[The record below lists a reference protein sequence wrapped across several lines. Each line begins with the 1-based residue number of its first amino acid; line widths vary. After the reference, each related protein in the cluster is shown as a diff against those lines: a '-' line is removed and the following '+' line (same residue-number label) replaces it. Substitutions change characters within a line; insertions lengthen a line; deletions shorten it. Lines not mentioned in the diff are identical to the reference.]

1 MTTFVLGLLL
11 SLTFGLLL
19 IPISL
24 IWVVLFLGPLLSLSY
39 VYERVTILRPFIAV
53 MGIPLA
59 VMGDIYVSLIPTM
72 GEIESRLSK
81 LVLCQTFPYTWKFTQ
96 LQKGKENI
104 KNGDV
109 LAKILKEVS
118 KTTPLSKYLDELRAD
133 VYSRPE
139 NMDVGYKLDW

>member
-1 MTTFVLGLLL
+1 
-11 SLTFGLLL
+11 
-19 IPISL
+19 
-24 IWVVLFLGPLLSLSY
+24 
-39 VYERVTILRPFIAV
+39 